1 MKKKI
6 STLGTFWD
14 FSPGLWVGV
23 FETRYLGEF
32 MGDLGRIYI
41 GRKRR
46 LRAFFLSW
54 LFCVCYC
61 PQQCQSNRFAG
72 TGDVAKRKNYIL
84 PKKKTRE
91 KRPFCFFWSLRP
103 RKPSNTSKYTSN
115 CSGEREAGRLAA
127 VFHTP
132 GNSWPPGRRS
142 QRLDGAGKRCGQKLQ
157 GQVAQSAL
165 LAEVRCSTAAR
176 RFKR

>member
-1 MKKKI
+1 MKRDISASLGPIWAEFILAERGDCGLSSYHGCPLRVSLPATMPIDSFCKYRRRCQKKKI
-6 STLGTFWD
+6 
-14 FSPGLWVGV
+14 
-23 FETRYLGEF
+23 
-32 MGDLGRIYI
+32 YI
-41 GRKRR
+41 
-46 LRAFFLSW
+46 A
-54 LFCVCYC
+54 
-61 PQQCQSNRFAG
+61 Q
-72 TGDVAKRKNYIL
+72 
-84 PKKKTRE
+84 KKTRE

>member
-1 MKKKI
+1 MLTDLQSLLDSQLKLL
-6 STLGTFWD
+6 SLTPS
-14 FSPGLWVGV
+14 SPSLS
-23 FETRYLGEF
+23 LS
-32 MGDLGRIYI
+32 
-41 GRKRR
+41 
-46 LRAFFLSW
+46 RAPPLS
-54 LFCVCYC
+54 LSLSLSLSLALHVLCACVIARNHA
-61 PQQCQSNRFAG
+61 NRFVLQVQ
-72 TGDVAKRKNYIL
+72 GDVAKRKIYIAQ
-84 PKKKTRE
+84 KKTRE

>member
-54 LFCVCYC
+54 LFFACVIARNNA
-61 PQQCQSNRFAG
+61 NRFVLQVQE
-72 TGDVAKRKNYIL
+72 TL
-84 PKKKTRE
+84 PKEKIYIAQKKTRE

-157 GQVAQSAL
+157 GQLAQSAL
-165 LAEVRCSTAAR
+165 LAEVRCSIAAR

>member
-1 MKKKI
+1 MKRDISASLWAIWAEFILAERGDCGLSSCHGCSLRVLLPATMPIESFCRYRRRCQKKK
-6 STLGTFWD
+6 L
-14 FSPGLWVGV
+14 
-23 FETRYLGEF
+23 
-32 MGDLGRIYI
+32 YI
-41 GRKRR
+41 
-46 LRAFFLSW
+46 A
-54 LFCVCYC
+54 
-61 PQQCQSNRFAG
+61 Q
-72 TGDVAKRKNYIL
+72 
-84 PKKKTRE
+84 KKTRE